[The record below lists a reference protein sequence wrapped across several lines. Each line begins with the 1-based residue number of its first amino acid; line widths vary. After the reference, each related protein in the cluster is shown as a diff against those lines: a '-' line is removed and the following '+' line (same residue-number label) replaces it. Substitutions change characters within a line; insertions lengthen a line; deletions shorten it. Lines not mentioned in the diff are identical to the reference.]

1 MTTPEVYVSDG
12 LELVTRW
19 QSH

>member
-19 QSH
+19 HSH